1 LKKAVLIILILQGWL
16 MSAELKQ
23 VEVNGVKVDVIY
35 EYSSYIPSI
44 SMQFIFKDSGYLH
57 ESINGLGQFS
67 AALLNEGT
75 KKEGSYA
82 FAKRLDAKAISLHA
96 STGNETFNLEV
107 EALSEYF
114 DEGVSML
121 QELIQDPNYSKEAY
135 EKVLKLS
142 LARIEKY
149 KSDYDYIASHKL
161 KSIIFEGSPLARPK
175 IGDEK
180 SLKSITMEDIK
191 AYIDGAMGRSNA
203 VVVAG
208 GDISFE
214 EVQKYIQKILSPL
227 PKLNK
232 KRINTIEFKAKKIVE
247 EVVEPDT
254 QQAYIYFGAPFNI
267 AYNDSNQYKAKV
279 AQHIL
284 GASGFGSRMMDE
296 IRVKRGLAYAV
307 GGHFANYRY
316 LNYFSGRLQTKL
328 ESQDEAIDVIKEM
341 VSQFVAKGVSQE
353 ELDKAKQYILGSEP
367 LKNEALSQRLYGA
380 FNNYYY
386 ERGMDYKKRELE
398 LIEKL
403 SLKELNSFI
412 ASHPEIKELT
422 FAVVTAKKD
431 QK

>member
-1 LKKAVLIILILQGWL
+1 
-16 MSAELKQ
+16 MSAELRE
-23 VEVNGVKVDVIY
+23 VEVNGIKVDVIY
-35 EYSSYIPSI
+35 EYSNYIPSI
-44 SMQFIFKDSGYLH
+44 SMQFIFKDNGYLH

-114 DEGVSML
+114 DEGVGMM
-121 QELIQDPNYSKEAY
+121 QELINDPNYSKEAY

-161 KSIIFEGSPLARPK
+161 KSIIFEGSHLAHPK
-175 IGDEK
+175 IGDAK
-180 SLKSITMEDIK
+180 SLKSITIEDTK
-191 AYIDGAMGRSNA
+191 AFINTALGHNNA
-203 VVVAG
+203 VVVVG

-214 EVQKYIQKILSPL
+214 KAKHYIQKILSPL
-227 PKLNK
+227 SKVTNK
-232 KRINTIEFKAKKIVE
+232 QIEPLAVKSSKVIH
-247 EVVEPDT
+247 EVNEPET
-254 QQAYIYFGAPFNI
+254 QQAYIYFGAPLNLK
-267 AYNDSNQYKAKV
+267 YNDKDQYKAKV
-279 AQHIL
+279 AEHIL
-284 GASGFGSRMMDE
+284 GAGGFGSRMMEE
-296 IRVKRGLAYAV
+296 IRVKRGLAYSV

-328 ESQDEAIDVIKEM
+328 ESQKEAIDVIKEM
-341 VSQFVAKGVSQE
+341 VAEFVAKGVTQE
-353 ELDKAKQYILGSEP
+353 ELEKAKQYILGSEP
-367 LKNEALSQRLYGA
+367 LKNEALGQRLYNA

-386 ERGMDYKKRELE
+386 ERGMDYKKRELK
-398 LIEKL
+398 LIENL

-422 FAVVTAKKD
+422 FAVVTAKKE
-431 QK
+431 K